1 MKQSL
6 TVAAVAMGAMLAG
19 GCATKKYVTQS
30 IAPVNGRVDQV
41 SQQQT
46 QQGQKLDQTASNLQK
61 DETELSATKERA
73 MTADNKAGDAIN
85 RANQAGQ
92 KADQASQKADQA
104 SQRADQVGQL
114 ANQLKDT
121 VANLDD
127 YKPVG
132 QATVNFKFN
141 SDKLDSDGKQ
151 QLDQMAAGQGQYK
164 RFFVAVEGF
173 TDSTGSS
180 DYNNALSRRRA
191 DAVVQYL
198 VAQHNIPVY
207 RIHTVGL
214 GKEKPLDDAKNRAA
228 RARNRRVEVTLFS
241 ADQGAVAMNQNA
253 NPASRDAAR
262 SGNSPAQ
269 P

>member
-6 TVAAVAMGAMLAG
+6 TLAAVAVGAMLAG

-30 IAPVNGRVDQV
+30 ITPVNGRVDQV
-41 SQQQT
+41 SQQVN
-46 QQGQKLDQTASNLQK
+46 QQGQKLDQTATNQQK

-85 RANQAGQ
+85 RADQASQKADQAGQ
-92 KADQASQKADQA
+92 KADQASQMARD
-104 SQRADQVGQL
+104 
-114 ANQLKDT
+114 LKDT

-132 QATVNFKFN
+132 QSTVNFKFN
-141 SDKLDSDGKQ
+141 SDKLDNDARQ
-151 QLDQMAAGQGQYK
+151 QLDQIAAGQNQYK

-173 TDSTGSS
+173 TDSVGNS

-198 VAQHNIPVY
+198 VAQHNIPIY
-207 RIHTVGL
+207 RIHMVGL
-214 GKEKPLDDAKNRAA
+214 GKDKPVDDAGTRAA
-228 RARNRRVEVTLFS
+228 RAKNRRVEVTLFS
-241 ADQGAVAMNQNA
+241 ADQGAVAMNQNGSS
-253 NPASRDAAR
+253 ASRDAAR
-262 SGNSPAQ
+262 SGNSATQ

>member
-6 TVAAVAMGAMLAG
+6 TVAAVAMGAVLAG

-30 IAPVNGRVDQV
+30 ISPVNGRVDQL

-46 QQGQKLDQTASNLQK
+46 QQGQKLDQTAGNLQK

-73 MTADNKAGDAIN
+73 MTADSKAGDALN
-85 RANQAGQ
+85 RADQAGQKADQAGQ
-92 KADQASQKADQA
+92 KADQASQKADQV
-104 SQRADQVGQL
+104 SRE
-114 ANQLKDT
+114 LKDT

-141 SDKLDSDGKQ
+141 SDRLDSDAKQ
-151 QLDQMAAGQGQYK
+151 QLDQMATGQSQYK

-214 GKEKPLDDAKNRAA
+214 GKDKPLDDAKTRAA
-228 RARNRRVEVTLFS
+228 RAKNRRVEVTLFS
-241 ADQGAVAMNQNA
+241 ADQGAVAMNHNT

-262 SGNSPAQ
+262 SGNSTTQ

>member
-6 TVAAVAMGAMLAG
+6 TVAAVAMGAMLTG
-19 GCATKKYVTQS
+19 GCATKKYVAQS
-30 IAPVNGRVDQV
+30 IDPVNGRVDKL

-73 MTADNKAGDAIN
+73 MTADSKAGDALN
-85 RANQAGQ
+85 RADQAGQ
-92 KADQASQKADQA
+92 KADQAGQKADQA
-104 SQRADQVGQL
+104 SQRADQVSRE
-114 ANQLKDT
+114 LKDT

-141 SDKLDSDGKQ
+141 SDRLDSDAKQ
-151 QLDQMAAGQGQYK
+151 QLDQMASGQSQYK

-173 TDSTGSS
+173 TDSTGST

-214 GKEKPLDDAKNRAA
+214 GKDKPLDDAKTRAA
-228 RARNRRVEVTLFS
+228 RAKNRRVEVTLFS
-241 ADQGAVAMNQNA
+241 ADQGAVAMNQNG
-253 NPASRDAAR
+253 NPASRDALR
-262 SGNSPAQ
+262 SGNSTAQ